1 MYSWLAQ
8 GILIMPFVSSSKLCM
23 SLLILLD
30 ILTQFAFYL
39 QIFTQL
45 IEIFMSIIHCRLEL
59 FLHKVIR
66 IDLTLLN
73 ESKSHN
79 SIASK
84 TNMKKIKIIFLK
96 NFSFTF
102 SRALGG

>member
-1 MYSWLAQ
+1 
-8 GILIMPFVSSSKLCM
+8 MPFVSSSKLCM

>member
-1 MYSWLAQ
+1 MHFSTKSYLKSTRNHTA
-8 GILIMPFVSSSKLCM
+8 KHA
-23 SLLILLD
+23 LILLD

-45 IEIFMSIIHCRLEL
+45 IEIFMSIIHYRLEL

-66 IDLTLLN
+66 IDLNLLN

-84 TNMKKIKIIFLK
+84 TNMKKIKIIFFK
-96 NFSFTF
+96 IFSFTF
-102 SRALGG
+102 STALGG